1 MPESAVPRVR
11 FAPSPTGYL
20 HIGGARTALFNWLFA
35 RRARPHGKGVFI
47 LRIEDTDRGRSTQES
62 VQAILDGMRWMGL
75 DWDEGPVVQTAEGTI
90 GGGPHGPYFQTQRL
104 PTYARHAE
112 SLIARGRAYRCNCT
126 KEELDRLR
134 AEAAKEKRGFR
145 YPGTCRD
152 KKLPAGTL
160 GAVIRFRMPDE
171 GATTFRDLV
180 KGEITTQHK
189 ELQDEVI
196 VRADGVPLYNFGA
209 VVDDVEMGI
218 TLVARGDDHVV
229 NTPRQILMYQALDYP
244 VPAFAHLPMIL
255 GADKQR
261 LSKRHGAVSV
271 LQYRDEGYLPGALV
285 NYLARLGWSH
295 GDQEIFTLQEL
306 IEKFDWEQVG
316 ATAGVFNPEKLL
328 WLNQQWIKKTPLPEL
343 ASAVKPL
350 LARRAGLDG
359 GPIDEARL
367 ASVIAPLVERAKT
380 LVEMADQAA
389 TFFRR
394 GVTFDE
400 GAAKKHLTPEARP
413 VLEAARKLIEARIGE
428 GAAALEAAFRDAAAA
443 QGLGLGK
450 LAQPVRVAV
459 TGTTVSPPLFD
470 TLVLLGRD
478 ESLARLDAALGRIGA
493 KGG

>member
-1 MPESAVPRVR
+1 MPESPPRVR

-20 HIGGARTALFNWLFA
+20 HIGGARTALFNWLWA
-35 RRARPHGKGVFI
+35 RKHRSGPSAASAGVFI
-47 LRIEDTDRGRSTQES
+47 LRIEDTDRERSTQES

-75 DWDEGPVVQTAEGTI
+75 DWDEGPDI
-90 GGGPHGPYFQTQRL
+90 GGPHAPYFQTQRL
-104 PTYARHAE
+104 ATYQRHADA
-112 SLIARGRAYRCNCT
+112 LIAKGRAYRCECT
-126 KEELDRLR
+126 KEVLDALR
-134 AEAAKEKRGFR
+134 AQAAKEKRGFK

-152 KKLPAGTL
+152 KKLPKGTP

-171 GATTFRDLV
+171 GATTFKDLV

-244 VPAFAHLPMIL
+244 VPTFAHLPMIL

-271 LQYRDEGYLPGALV
+271 LQYRDDGFLPGALV
-285 NYLARLGWSH
+285 NYLVRLGWSH
-295 GDQEIFTLQEL
+295 GDQEIFTLDEL
-306 IEKFDWEQVG
+306 VEKFDWEHVG
-316 ATAGVFNPEKLL
+316 ANAGVFNPEKLL

-343 ASAVKPL
+343 AREVKPI
-350 LARRAGLDG
+350 LARRAQLDLAQ
-359 GPIDEARL
+359 IDEARL
-367 ASVIAPLVERAKT
+367 AQVLPPLLERAKT

-389 TFFRR
+389 TFFRK
-394 GVTFDE
+394 GVVLDE
-400 GAAKKHLTPEARP
+400 AAAKKHLGAEARP
-413 VLEAARKLIEARIGE
+413 LLAQARKLVDAKIAD
-428 GAAALEAAFRDAAAA
+428 GAHALEAAFRDAAAA
-443 QGLGLGK
+443 QSLSLGK

-470 TLVLLGRD
+470 TLVLLGRE
-478 ESLARLDAALGRIGA
+478 ESLARLDAALARA
-493 KGG
+493 PEAS